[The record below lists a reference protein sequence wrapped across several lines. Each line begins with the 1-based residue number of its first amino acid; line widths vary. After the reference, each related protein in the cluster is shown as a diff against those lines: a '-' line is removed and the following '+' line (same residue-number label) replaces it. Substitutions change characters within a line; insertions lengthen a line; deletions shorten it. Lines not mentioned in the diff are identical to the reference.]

1 MPAVR
6 NYLSLMKWVVF
17 ALLWIPL
24 ASTAQVEDAGTN
36 GPERIVWRKAPIAIP
51 LVVGEERLVHFPD
64 SVSLGLPQSLA
75 PVLRSQSINGTL
87 YLLATQPFSNTRVT
101 VRSETGGPL
110 YVLDISAESKGSERP
125 ALTDVQVMLESP
137 ETSDGTASSAAT
149 DTNRSLQWGY
159 VALTRYAA
167 QQLYAPSRLIL
178 HQPGVVA
185 MPVNIEP
192 VYLVRGGKVEAVP
205 VAAWKA
211 GLHYVTAVKLINR
224 NQKAV
229 VLDPRELRGAWLAAT
244 FQHNR
249 LLPAG
254 SDADTTVVYLVSDRP
269 FDVAL

>member
-17 ALLWIPL
+17 TLLWVPL

-64 SVSLGLPQSLA
+64 SVSIGLPQSLTA
-75 PVLRSQSINGTL
+75 ALRSQSINGTL
-87 YLLATQPFSNTRVT
+87 YLLATQPFSNTRVM

-110 YVLDISAESKGSERP
+110 YVLDISAESKDSERP
-125 ALTDVQVMLESP
+125 ALPDVQVMLESP
-137 ETSDGTASSAAT
+137 ETVDGTASSAAT
-149 DTNRSLQWGY
+149 ETKRSLQWGY

-167 QQLYAPSRLIL
+167 QQLYAPGRLIPQQL
-178 HQPGVVA
+178 GVVA
-185 MPVNIEP
+185 MPVSAEP
-192 VYLVRGGKVEAVP
+192 VNLVRGGKVEAVP

-211 GLHYVTAVKLINR
+211 GLHYVTAVKLTNR

-254 SDADTTVVYLVSDRP
+254 SDADTTAVYLVSDRP